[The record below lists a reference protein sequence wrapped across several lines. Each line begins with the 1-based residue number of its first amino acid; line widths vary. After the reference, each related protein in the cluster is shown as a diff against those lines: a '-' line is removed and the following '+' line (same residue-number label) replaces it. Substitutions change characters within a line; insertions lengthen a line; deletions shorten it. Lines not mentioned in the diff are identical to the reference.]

1 MLLCDERMDQNRDLV
16 DSEGNK
22 IEHLLSTENFQIDPD
37 NIHPMSLFNREDM
50 INYVQDHEELLRRE
64 KVIGE

>member
-1 MLLCDERMDQNRDLV
+1 MLLCDEQMDQNRDLV

-22 IEHLLSTENFQIDPD
+22 IEHLLSTENFQIDPN

-50 INYVQDHEELLRRE
+50 INYV
-64 KVIGE
+64 